1 MVYIPLP
8 YGGLAAAQR
17 SLRIVLTLHLAL
29 LLGLKMS
36 TRQELLREYLVLVAQ
51 LEHQAA
57 VSALSMQVAPASCAG
72 FSA

>member
-1 MVYIPLP
+1 
-8 YGGLAAAQR
+8 
-17 SLRIVLTLHLAL
+17 
-29 LLGLKMS
+29 MS